1 MKSTAKI
8 HAIFSRPEVF
18 TDIEIMINGKSHT
31 NAQIAKKSNSI
42 NKYITK
48 LVLLEKARELRKIA
62 KTDVGFYGKMQKL
75 IPLLDYSSTK
85 IVNVFFYPSQNYF
98 HSGDRI
104 GFPWM
109 HSQ

>member
-48 LVLLEKARELRKIA
+48 LVLLEKARELRKNRKNRRWILRKNA
-62 KTDVGFYGKMQKL
+62 KTYSIARLQFY
-75 IPLLDYSSTK
+75 
-85 IVNVFFYPSQNYF
+85 
-98 HSGDRI
+98 
-104 GFPWM
+104 
-109 HSQ
+109 

>member
-48 LVLLEKARELRKIA
+48 AA
-62 KTDVGFYGKMQKL
+62 
-75 IPLLDYSSTK
+75 
-85 IVNVFFYPSQNYF
+85 
-98 HSGDRI
+98 
-104 GFPWM
+104 
-109 HSQ
+109 

>member
-62 KTDVGFYGKMQKL
+62 KNNFD
-75 IPLLDYSSTK
+75 
-85 IVNVFFYPSQNYF
+85 N
-98 HSGDRI
+98 
-104 GFPWM
+104 
-109 HSQ
+109 

>member
-1 MKSTAKI
+1 MNSTAKI

-48 LVLLEKARELRKIA
+48 VYGYGICN
-62 KTDVGFYGKMQKL
+62 KT
-75 IPLLDYSSTK
+75 
-85 IVNVFFYPSQNYF
+85 
-98 HSGDRI
+98 
-104 GFPWM
+104 
-109 HSQ
+109 